1 MSIDPIAT
9 STHYQLLVVRNMSK
23 SSSSHPD
30 HSCDHDPSS
39 APLKNKKQYDDNDDS
54 GMIRKRKRSD
64 ENTENM
70 SYRKLVDE
78 GVSGPS
84 NDDNNSSTKTTKS
97 EEATSLLS
105 TTSKKQT
112 GTSAEKGKPCADEE
126 EKYRRERRL
135 AMNRKT
141 AKIRRDRAIDRLEN
155 LKTTCNDLISR
166 NDVIQKENGVFR
178 ERIKEVELVL
188 EKNNIDYK
196 ELFAKSSS
204 EDKAVL
210 ALLSSSA
217 ATNAASSA
225 IQEQDQLALLSANAG
240 AFSLGRTGESL
251 LQESNKLPSLE
262 SSSLPSLIQPTSQI
276 SSWQE
281 PFGGMSTTH
290 REGQILNP
298 FPLPALMVTPLTGAI
313 NPLTSAMNNSSLLN
327 SVTNQSSLLG
337 MTNTPQHHFRSS
349 IPHPNQHVYYDNN
362 QGLLLPI
369 QSGLQQT
376 RMAPQFSN
384 FRGNFPSQA
393 IVFQH
398 DMLHST
404 NPANQSLLQNAS
416 NLQSSI
422 LLPLTSRLAAASS
435 QPEMFRNDITVE
447 REKDEEIKEEESQ
460 AKSK

>member
-1 MSIDPIAT
+1 MST
-9 STHYQLLVVRNMSK
+9 

-70 SYRKLVDE
+70 SFRKFVDE

-84 NDDNNSSTKTTKS
+84 NDDNSASTKTTKS

-141 AKIRRDRAIDRLEN
+141 AKIRRDRAIDRLEH

-166 NDVIQKENGVFR
+166 NNAIQKENEVLR

-204 EDKAVL
+204 EDRAVL

-217 ATNAASSA
+217 TNAASSA
-225 IQEQDQLALLSANAG
+225 MQEQDRLALLSANAG

-251 LQESNKLPSLE
+251 LQSNTLPSSE

-281 PFGGMSTTH
+281 PFGGMSTTTH

-298 FPLPALMVTPLTGAI
+298 FSLPAPMVTPLTG
-313 NPLTSAMNNSSLLN
+313 AMNNSSLLN
-327 SVTNQSSLLG
+327 SMTNQTSLLG

-349 IPHPNQHVYYDNN
+349 LPHPNQNVYYDNN

-376 RMAPQFSN
+376 KMAPQLST

-393 IVFQH
+393 IFSQH

-435 QPEMFRNDITVE
+435 QPEMFRNDITIE
-447 REKDEEIKEEESQ
+447 REKDEEIKEQ

>member
-70 SYRKLVDE
+70 SYRKFVDE

-84 NDDNNSSTKTTKS
+84 NDDNSSSTKTTKS

-141 AKIRRDRAIDRLEN
+141 AKIRRDRAIDRLEH

-166 NDVIQKENGVFR
+166 NDTIQKENEVLR

-204 EDKAVL
+204 EDRAVL
-210 ALLSSSA
+210 SLLSSS

-225 IQEQDQLALLSANAG
+225 MQEQDQLALLSANAG

-251 LQESNKLPSLE
+251 LQSNKLPSSE
-262 SSSLPSLIQPTSQI
+262 SSSLQSLIQPTSQI

-281 PFGGMSTTH
+281 PFTGMSTTH

-298 FPLPALMVTPLTGAI
+298 FPLPAPMVTPLTG
-313 NPLTSAMNNSSLLN
+313 AMNNSSLLN
-327 SVTNQSSLLG
+327 SMTNQSSLLG

-349 IPHPNQHVYYDNN
+349 LPHPNQNVYHDNN

-376 RMAPQFSN
+376 KMAPQFST
-384 FRGNFPSQA
+384 FRGNFPSQP